1 MRKRQ
6 WWSEL
11 VPACSWAQPLYNHG
25 IFRLSLEIVG
35 GGKVNEQSFL
45 GKTHGRF
52 WCSEL
57 WFKDVEHQ
65 N

>member
-11 VPACSWAQPLYNHG
+11 VPTCSWAQPLYKHG
-25 IFRLSLEIVG
+25 IFQLSLEIVG

-52 WCSEL
+52 LCSEL
-57 WFKDVEHQ
+57 
-65 N
+65 